1 MTNQKQRRSVI
12 NKSLAKGIFSI
23 PLLSIVTSAYADFD
37 AKIVSS
43 NPESITVQSHLVDK
57 SKYARSPAL
66 NSSVKLKYRGSC
78 DKGYLHDLV
87 IKLGNATHQFQGL
100 NGENQSISGNN
111 GDSWKALTMPG
122 QQVLFADNPTLIKA
136 CNDHVNAKLNQGFDL
151 ETILG
156 SDSSVNNALI
166 IPLEI
171 KSHCKKKVGF
181 SNPPTQFSQVGQL
194 NVGALCKA
202 TNYQE
207 PINVSDVEFRID
219 KQVTMGGVC
228 KVQLKGALSTNKPNQ
243 LVRFRYEHIDEAFKK
258 KLSGIHQ
265 VTTDHQGYANYAH
278 DYPIPN
284 GPGKERGKMR
294 VIGVNHEFQSAQRNY
309 AMSCN
314 DAGPGT
320 LQLAGKSTIKLKMKP
335 IKNSKKP
342 FGNQICP
349 TKVKFTGTIK
359 AGNDFSGKAVFVG
372 QSLADVTVKDFSIK
386 KGQKKR
392 VNRVRNLTWSAPA
405 TTTLSTGGGIAAPL
419 MTQDVMQGLNIV
431 GDNSQNIIL
440 SVPRKSFRV
449 SCETGSVQPG
459 LQIQNGG
466 FTTLPSHTGGGAPTD
481 LKGNKQKISP
491 VIPAKSGS
499 KKKTTEPKKK
509 PTKPKEKPAKPKN
522 KY

>member
-23 PLLSIVTSAYADFD
+23 PLLSIVTNAYADFD
-37 AKIVSS
+37 ARIDSS
-43 NPESITVQSHLVDK
+43 NPVTIPVRSHLVDK
-57 SKYARSPAL
+57 TKYAFSDAL
-66 NSSVKLKYRGSC
+66 SSQVKIGFKGKC
-78 DKGYLHDLV
+78 DKGKVTHFSLF
-87 IKLGNATHQFQGL
+87 LGDYIHHFSGL
-100 NGENQSISGNN
+100 SGNNESISGNN
-111 GDSWKALTMPG
+111 GSSWNTHTVPAHQLLK
-122 QQVLFADNPTLIKA
+122 ADNPALIKA
-136 CNDHVNAKLNQGFDL
+136 CNDHITAKTSQGFNL
-151 ETILG
+151 ETLLG
-156 SDSSVNNALI
+156 SDTTVNSVLSLPLKLRYECKGFHSEGSTQSKGSLKVNA
-166 IPLEI
+166 
-171 KSHCKKKVGF
+171 
-181 SNPPTQFSQVGQL
+181 Q
-194 NVGALCKA
+194 CKA

-278 DYPIPN
+278 DYPVPN

-320 LQLAGKSTIKLKMKP
+320 LQLAGKSTIKLKIKP

-466 FTTLPSHTGGGAPTD
+466 LTTLPSHTGGGAPTD